1 MVVPT
6 EGLIEAT
13 PGTTLEIRTC
23 IDVTNPLHTR
33 RLSQFA
39 QRECG
44 EQPQQLATGLWRAL
58 GYVVE
63 NQGSQMAA
71 LRLGDTRT
79 GQFEGEIIAVLQG
92 FRRAR
97 KRYMEHVQDHGC

>member
-13 PGTTLEIRTC
+13 PGTTLKIRTC
-23 IDVTNPLHTR
+23 IDVTNPWHTR

-44 EQPQQLATGLWRAL
+44 EQQQLATELWRAL

-63 NQGSQMAA
+63 IQGSQMAA

-79 GQFEGEIIAVLQG
+79 EQFEGEIISVLQG

-97 KRYMEHVQDHGC
+97 KRYMAHVQEHAC

>member
-13 PGTTLEIRTC
+13 PRTTQWEIPTC
-23 IDVTNPLHTR
+23 IDITNPLHTR

-44 EQPQQLATGLWRAL
+44 EQQQLATELWRAL
-58 GYVVE
+58 GYVAE
-63 NQGSQMAA
+63 IQGSQMAA

-79 GQFEGEIIAVLQG
+79 EQFEGEIIAVLQG
-92 FRRAR
+92 LRRAR
-97 KRYMEHVQDHGC
+97 KR